1 MSTMPRTTPAAPL
14 VRTGRRTVAAACVL
28 SLVAAGVHM
37 LVTPEHFAAWWGYG
51 MFFVVVA
58 NVEIALA
65 CLLVLHPS
73 RWILRAGLWSTMA
86 TLLMYF
92 VSRTSGIPLGPD
104 SGMVEEVETLGL
116 IATVAEAGM
125 LVAFGAMLADRERS
139 RTLTLLALV
148 GAGLWVASL
157 SGALTPS
164 SAALEQGHEHGHGAA
179 TESAHTHTHARG
191 DAPLPFI
198 SDRQRNKPR

>member
-1 MSTMPRTTPAAPL
+1 MSAMPTSTPAAPV
-14 VRTGRRTVAAACVL
+14 VRIGRGTVAAACVL

-51 MFFVVVA
+51 MFFVLVA
-58 NVEIALA
+58 NAEIALA

-73 RWILRAGLWSTMA
+73 RWVLHAGVWSTMA

-92 VSRTSGIPLGPD
+92 VSRTAGIPLGPD
-104 SGMVEEVETLGL
+104 TGMVEEVETLGL

-125 LVAFGAMLADRERS
+125 LVAFVAMLADRERS
-139 RTLTLLALV
+139 LSLTLLAIV
-148 GAGLWVASL
+148 GAVLWVASL

-164 SAALEQGHEHGHGAA
+164 PAALEQGHEHGHGAA
-179 TESAHTHTHARG
+179 AKSEHAHARG